1 MQDLTLG
8 EPCEVLLDDADLIE
22 QAERVEGRE
31 DGT

>member
-8 EPCEVLLDDADLIE
+8 EPCEVLLDGADLIE
-22 QAERVEGRE
+22 QAERIKGRE